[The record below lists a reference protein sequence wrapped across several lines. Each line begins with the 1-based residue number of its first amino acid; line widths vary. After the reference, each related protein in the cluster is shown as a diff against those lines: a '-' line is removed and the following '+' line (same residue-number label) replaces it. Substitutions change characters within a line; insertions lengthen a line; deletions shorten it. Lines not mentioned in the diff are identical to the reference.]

1 MATDCD
7 KVPIIDISAL
17 VQYIGTNMENDEGVR
32 EVVTSIDKACRET
45 GFFYVKGH
53 GIPSSLLKEVRELS
67 HQFFE
72 LPLEEKLKIK
82 LSPATGYRGYQEV
95 GDNFTKGVRDKQEA
109 IDLYK
114 EFEQGMYR
122 SLGKQFE
129 APNLWPSQNVQT
141 VMEEYV
147 ILCKELAK
155 TIMRGISLALG
166 GVTTSL
172 EGNVAGDPFWML
184 RLNGYP
190 PNLNDTRNH
199 IGCGI
204 HTDYGLLGLLNQ
216 DDNIRALQIQKRSEE
231 WIWAPPIPDTFVC
244 NIGDMIEILS
254 NGIYK
259 STPHQVLNTSSDY
272 RVSVGF
278 FYEANFESSIQPLE
292 FCIEKSGSVRKF
304 GSTIYGNHLAQ
315 KVKNNFKF

>member
-1 MATDCD
+1 MAIDSD
-7 KVPIIDISAL
+7 EVPVIDISAL
-17 VQYIGTNMENDEGVR
+17 VRYFGTNMENDEGVR

-53 GIPSSLLKEVRELS
+53 GIPSSLMKEVRELS

-82 LSPATGYRGYQEV
+82 LSPATGYR
-95 GDNFTKGVRDKQEA
+95 
-109 IDLYK
+109 
-114 EFEQGMYR
+114 
-122 SLGKQFE
+122 
-129 APNLWPSQNVQT
+129 PSQNFEI
-141 VMEEYV
+141 VMENYV
-147 ILCKELAK
+147 NLCKELAK
-155 TIMRGISLALG
+155 SIMRGISLALG
-166 GVTTSL
+166 GLTTSL
-172 EGNVAGDPFWML
+172 EGHIAGDPFWMM

-190 PNLNDTRNH
+190 PHLTDTRYH
-199 IGCGI
+199 VGCGI

-216 DDNIRALQIQKRSEE
+216 DDNIKALQIQKRSGD
-231 WIWAPPIPDTFVC
+231 WIWSPPIPDTFVC

-259 STPHQVLNTSSDY
+259 STPHQVVNTSPHY

-292 FCIEKSGSVRKF
+292 FCIEKSGSVNRYESK
-304 GSTIYGNHLAQ
+304 IYGNHLAH
-315 KVKNNFKF
+315 KVKNNFRF

>member
-1 MATDCD
+1 MAIDSD
-7 KVPIIDISAL
+7 EVPVIDISAL
-17 VQYIGTNMENDEGVR
+17 VRYFGTNMENDEGVR

-53 GIPSSLLKEVRELS
+53 GIPSSLMKEVRELS

-82 LSPATGYRGYQEV
+82 LSPATGYRGYQQV
-95 GDNFTKGVRDKQEA
+95 GDNFTQGVRDKQEA
-109 IDLYK
+109 IDFYR
-114 EFEQGMYR
+114 EFEQGTYG
-122 SLGKQFE
+122 SIGKQFE
-129 APNLWPSQNVQT
+129 APNLWPSQNLQI
-141 VMEEYV
+141 VMENYV
-147 ILCKELAK
+147 NLCKELAK
-155 TIMRGISLALG
+155 SIMRGISLALG
-166 GVTTSL
+166 GLTTSL
-172 EGNVAGDPFWML
+172 EGHIAGDPFWMM

-190 PNLNDTRNH
+190 PHLTDTRYH
-199 IGCGI
+199 VGCGI

-216 DDNIRALQIQKRSEE
+216 DDNIKALQIQKRSGD
-231 WIWAPPIPDTFVC
+231 WIWSPPIPDTFVC

-259 STPHQVLNTSSDY
+259 STPHQVVNTSPHY

-292 FCIEKSGSVRKF
+292 FCIEKSGSVNRYESK
-304 GSTIYGNHLAQ
+304 IYGNHLAH
-315 KVKNNFKF
+315 KVKNNFRF